1 MGVQS
6 SAVRRLGIPGVATTY
21 ITSTLTNL
29 TEEAIGRLRS
39 AVPRQDSRAFESG
52 GSSARGLMLPAD
64 VWLAYGLGAVLTGAI
79 VLRWPSFA
87 VLPCVIVLA
96 AVVVVA
102 TARFPR
108 RRGLRS

>member
-21 ITSTLTNL
+21 ITGTLTNL
-29 TEEAIGRLRS
+29 TEEVIGRLRS
-39 AVPRQDSRAFESG
+39 GVPGQDSGPSESG

-64 VWLAYGLGAVLTGAI
+64 VWLAYGLGSVLTGAI

-87 VLPCVIVLA
+87 VLPSVIVLA
-96 AVVVVA
+96 GVVVVA
-102 TARFPR
+102 TARHR
-108 RRGLRS
+108 RRRLRS

>member
-21 ITSTLTNL
+21 ITGTLTNL
-29 TEEAIGRLRS
+29 TEEAISRLRS
-39 AVPRQDSRAFESG
+39 AVPRQDSGPSESE

-79 VLRWPSFA
+79 MLRWPSFA
-87 VLPCVIVLA
+87 VLPSVIVLA

-102 TARFPR
+102 TTRHHR
-108 RRGLRS
+108 RRQ